1 VYAGVDPLTHRRH
14 YLLELAS
21 TRAEAELVRTG
32 PYLDRP
38 PLGDR
43 CADVVGVLDAG
54 RYARNETFV
63 RGPWLSRPST
73 AFRLKLRGEFH
84 CGRSYPRCPP
94 MSPGEGWS
102 R

>member
-32 PYLDRP
+32 PYLDRL

-54 RYARNETFV
+54 RYARNETLREGSVALPTEHFV
-63 RGPWLSRPST
+63 PSQTERGVPLRPV
-73 AFRLKLRGEFH
+73 L
-84 CGRSYPRCPP
+84 P
-94 MSPGEGWS
+94 
-102 R
+102 